1 MKKLIRITTVPISLE
16 KLLENQARFFKSYY
30 EVTLV
35 STQKDQLGV
44 VAKDQGVAFF
54 PLEITRKIT
63 PLQDFR
69 SLIKLVRFLLHEKPH
84 FVHSHTPKAGII
96 GMLAAFIARVPVRM
110 HTVAGLPLMEAKGL
124 KRHLLNLVER
134 ITYFCA
140 THVYPN
146 SGFLCAIYRTSQCH

>member
-16 KLLENQARFFKSYY
+16 KLLENQASFFKSYY

-35 STQKDQLGV
+35 SAQKDQFGV

-69 SLIKLVRFLLHEKPH
+69 SLIKLVRFLL
-84 FVHSHTPKAGII
+84 
-96 GMLAAFIARVPVRM
+96 
-110 HTVAGLPLMEAKGL
+110 
-124 KRHLLNLVER
+124 
-134 ITYFCA
+134 
-140 THVYPN
+140 
-146 SGFLCAIYRTSQCH
+146 GFLLVFLSSFGAVTPVLHPSGIWRVQLCPAAVSVRHTQHLACTILENINR